1 MEIKFDKNIYNKK
14 GLENTIQ
21 AYKELA
27 EIEFSETDNVFI
39 VKINNIDEEVKDV
52 IVDEF
57 CNYLLFE
64 TVKCL

>member
-14 GLENTIQ
+14 GLENAIQ
-21 AYKELA
+21 AYQELA
-27 EIEFSETDNVFI
+27 KIEFLETDNVFV
-39 VKINNIDEEVKDV
+39 VKISNIDEEVKDV

-64 TVKCL
+64 TVRCL

>member
-1 MEIKFDKNIYNKK
+1 MEIKFNKNIYNKK

-21 AYKELA
+21 AYQELA
-27 EIEFSETDNVFI
+27 KIEFSEVDSFFI
-39 VKINNIDEEVKDV
+39 ITMDNIDEGVKDV

>member
-14 GLENTIQ
+14 ALENTIQ

-27 EIEFSETDNVFI
+27 NIEFSEVDNFYI
-39 VKINNIDEEVKDV
+39 VAMSNVDEEVKDL
-52 IVDEF
+52 IGDEF